1 MAGEFLTLGGLDI
14 PIRDKTVGQ
23 SYDAV
28 GGYGKRAHSG
38 NFRAEARGLVDGLD
52 MTTKQLTYAE
62 IKKLRAWLLGLGFS
76 ASFDA
81 DLYSHNGIG
90 PDPGFSTVITV
101 SGGKFAGYATVASA
115 TFLIYQLGAG
125 FGNVCT
131 FGVWKQV
138 GGGGWNHYV
147 TVDNGGAITQYKNG
161 LPHVTIPA
169 DDPDEWMIC
178 TGNVLR
184 LEGKDIDGTAF
195 NSDYD
200 DLFAVPWEASAADVA
215 AWYANT
221 QPFSPLPAHT
231 MSGAVIGDDV
241 RTVNVSSLQGGV
253 LQFGDAAGWHQNA
266 QQLTF
271 TLQEKIRRTL

>member
-1 MAGEFLTLGGLDI
+1 MADFLTLGGL
-14 PIRDKTVGQ
+14 PVPVRDGTVSQNYG
-23 SYDAV
+23 AV

-38 NFRAEARGLVDGLD
+38 NWRAQQRALVDGLTF
-52 MTTKQLTYAE
+52 TTKQLSFSE
-62 IKKLRAWLLGLGFS
+62 IEKLRQWAQGKGFS
-76 ASFDA
+76 FSFDA
-81 DLYSHNGIG
+81 DLYAHNGLG

-101 SGGKFAGYATVASA
+101 SGGKFAGYATVSSG
-115 TFLIYQLGAG
+115 TVLIYQLGAG

-131 FGVWKQV
+131 FGVWKQI

-184 LEGKDIDGTAF
+184 LEGKDIDGSNF

-200 DLFAVPWEASAADVA
+200 DLFAVPWLASADDVA
-215 AWYANT
+215 AWYAQT
-221 QPFSPLPAHT
+221 IAFSPLPALAL
-231 MSGAVIGDDV
+231 SGDVIGGDV
-241 RTVNVSSLQGGV
+241 INVNVSELTGGV
-253 LQFGDAAGWHQNA
+253 VQFGDNNGWNSNG
-266 QQLTF
+266 QQLTL
-271 TLQEKIRRTL
+271 TVQEKTRRAL